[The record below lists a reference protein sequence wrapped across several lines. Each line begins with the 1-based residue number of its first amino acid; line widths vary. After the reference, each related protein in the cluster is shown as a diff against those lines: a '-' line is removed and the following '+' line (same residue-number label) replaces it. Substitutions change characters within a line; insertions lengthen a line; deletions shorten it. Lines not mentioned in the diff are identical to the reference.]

1 MKKRIMA
8 MLLAAVLC
16 MSLMAC
22 GSEVEPPAESAQPAE
37 APAAQPVEEAPAKE
51 LPAEEAEPAE
61 DSALPPEEPAEEAAE
76 AEKSEAPEADTTEG
90 QEADF
95 KLGQVSGNSYYNETF
110 KLACELDEDW
120 TVATREQIDEIYGYT
135 YSVLSDNDLSDLLS
149 EGSNIADLYAEN
161 IYGDTLNIQISK
173 LNALSTLQTL
183 LVSDETLV
191 EETLKS
197 METYKD
203 SLFAALNLSNAQM
216 EAGTVD
222 FLGKETPCIQ
232 LSGIMSTEAGDYSFF
247 ETIVLYQSLNY
258 LATITA
264 GAYEIDTTADALAC
278 FSSK

>member
-22 GSEVEPPAESAQPAE
+22 GSKVEPPAESAQPAE

-61 DSALPPEEPAEEAAE
+61 DSALPLEEPAEEAAE
-76 AEKSEAPEADTTEG
+76 AETSEAPEADTTE
-90 QEADF
+90 EPKTDL

-120 TVATREQIDEIYGYT
+120 TVATREQVDEIFGYT

-149 EGSNIADLYAEN
+149 QGNSVADFYAEN

-173 LNALSTLQTL
+173 LGALSTVQAM

-191 EETLKS
+191 QETLAY
-197 METYKD
+197 MESYAD
-203 SLFAALNLSNAQM
+203 SLYAALNLSQGKL
-216 EAGTVD
+216 EAGTVE
-222 FLGKETPCIQ
+222 FLGEEMPCIC
-232 LSGIMSTEAGDYSFF
+232 LSAVMETESGDYDFY
-247 ETIVLYQSLNY
+247 ETIVLYQSFNY